1 MSEDK
6 SFWNLFCAPEEDR
19 PAEPDASESSS
30 FWDLFC
36 KEPVPGALVEEEPP
50 NCATAFNQAEIFW
63 AMRNLPVEEA
73 MKHFVVCGTTGSGK
87 TIAIQLL
94 LQSIA
99 PRFRIGSPTPEQ
111 LIIFD
116 AKCDTV
122 PTLAAL
128 GLRPEDENVSILNPF
143 DARSAVWSVS
153 EAVQTPAMARAL
165 ATLLVP
171 EEKNS
176 TAPYFSN
183 AARELVYDVVLALN
197 HVAGT
202 DWTLRDLLCALESR
216 ENIAA
221 VTGRC
226 PRAGILAARILD
238 DKQHSPGVLST
249 LATKLGPFEQVAALW
264 NTCKSGRKFSIPDF
278 LSRPGVLILGNDPVL
293 RESFWP
299 INAMLLKALANEILR
314 RPNTRQPRHWFVLD
328 EFRAMERVDCI
339 HDLLNRGRSKGAAV
353 LLGIQSVEG
362 LLEIYGENGANDILS
377 QCANKMFLRA
387 GGPKT
392 AEWIERVFNRV
403 RQTESTISISDGHDG
418 RSTTTQY
425 AIHERSLFLASFF
438 LDIPFPGRGRPYV
451 AVCDVPFLRE
461 TLIVR
466 RHSDELF
473 SWLHQPGDNIHGVD
487 ARTDISGQSLVPW
500 DPDEERRFCGESF
513 DQNSAEVKPAAP
525 DSEPSDDDD
534 SWRTQIQ
541 LDP

>member
-6 SFWNLFCAPEEDR
+6 SFWNLFCEPEEDR
-19 PAEPDASESSS
+19 PAEPNSSEPSS
-30 FWDLFC
+30 FWNLFC
-36 KEPVPGALVEEEPP
+36 KETVTEASVEEEPSL
-50 NCATAFNQAEIFW
+50 CATTFNPEEIFW

-73 MKHFVVCGTTGSGK
+73 MKHFMVCGTTGSGK
-87 TIAIQLL
+87 TIAIQLW

-116 AKCDTV
+116 AKCDAV

-143 DARSAVWSVS
+143 DARSAVWNLS

-165 ATLLVP
+165 ATLMVP

-183 AARELVYDVVLALN
+183 AARELVYDVLLALN

-202 DWTLRDLLCALESR
+202 NWTFRDLLCALESR
-216 ENIAA
+216 EHIAA
-221 VTGRC
+221 ITERL
-226 PRAGILAARILD
+226 PRAGVLAARILD

-264 NTCKSGRKFSIPDF
+264 DTCKSGRKFSIPDF

-299 INAMLLKALANEILR
+299 INAMLLKALSNEILR

-362 LLEIYGENGANDILS
+362 LLEVYGENGANDILS

-392 AEWIERVFNRV
+392 AEWIERFFNRV
-403 RQTESTISISDGHDG
+403 RQTESAVSISDGDNG

-425 AIHERSLFLASFF
+425 SIHERSLFMASFF

-451 AVCDVPFLRE
+451 AVCDVPILGE
-461 TLIVR
+461 SLIVR
-466 RHSDELF
+466 RRSDEVF
-473 SWLHQPGDNIHGVD
+473 SWLRQPGDNVSGVD
-487 ARTDISGQSLVPW
+487 QRTDTSEQALVPW

-513 DQNSAEVKPAAP
+513 GENSGESKPPAP
-525 DSEPSDDDD
+525 DSKSPDDND
-534 SWRTQIQ
+534 SWRMQIQ
-541 LDP
+541 LGP